1 MDSSDG
7 ENDIDWSSLSPP
19 KSDRYQIYVF
29 VAHLVLSVLISALCF
44 SYGLFFWAVG
54 PGILTPVLLS
64 GTGILYAQLTGIN
77 WYRDEFIP
85 FLNRI
90 NMMPVFETDGFLRYK
105 RVYRVVALIAGYLS
119 VVISQI
125 VWYEGV
131 SFLLTSIGP
140 ESVPFEMMIYIFI
153 GMLIFFII
161 LVIVFVALF
170 NYTLR
175 RIYSDVDHITSL
187 DDKMTNHFHEL
198 RKAEKEKA
206 KEAQK
211 RRKEDKKLRKEKS
224 E

>member
-1 MDSSDG
+1 MDSLDG
-7 ENDIDWSSLSPP
+7 QNDIDWSSLSPP

-29 VAHLVLSVLISALCF
+29 VAHLVLGVLISVLSY

-54 PGILTPVLLS
+54 PGILTPVLLF
-64 GTGILYAQLTGIN
+64 GTGLFYAQLTGIN

-85 FLNRI
+85 FLNSI

-105 RVYRVVALIAGYLS
+105 RVYRVIALIAGYLS
-119 VVISQI
+119 VAISQI
-125 VWYEGV
+125 VWYQGV
-131 SFLLTSIGP
+131 SFLLATIGP
-140 ESVPFEMMIYIFI
+140 GSIPFEMMIYIFI

-161 LVIVFVALF
+161 LVVVFVALF

-175 RIYSDVDHITSL
+175 KIYSDVDHITSL
-187 DDKMTNHFHEL
+187 DDRMTDHFHTL

-211 RRKEDKKLRKEKS
+211 RRKEDKKPRKERS